1 MITLTSRRSRG
12 AVALGLALALAA
24 GAADA
29 RPGGG
34 SSMGSRGSRTYSAPA
49 PTATAPSTARPIERS
64 MTQPGPQM
72 QRPSVP
78 AQPPIAQPRRF
89 GFGTGLMAGLLG
101 AGLIGM
107 LTGQGFLGGLAGL
120 ASVIGLLFQAALI
133 GGLIW
138 LAVRSFRRRSEPAL
152 AGAGAPT
159 PARAPAALA
168 RRSARPGGGPARDL
182 RRPGRSRHR
191 PE

>member
-24 GAADA
+24 GTADA

-64 MTQPGPQM
+64 MTQPGTQPVPQTR
-72 QRPSVP
+72 RPALP

-89 GFGTGLMAGLLG
+89 GFGTCLMAGLLG

-107 LTGQGFLGGLAGL
+107 
-120 ASVIGLLFQAALI
+120 
-133 GGLIW
+133 
-138 LAVRSFRRRSEPAL
+138 
-152 AGAGAPT
+152 
-159 PARAPAALA
+159 
-168 RRSARPGGGPARDL
+168 
-182 RRPGRSRHR
+182 
-191 PE
+191 

>member
-72 QRPSVP
+72 QRPGVP

-107 LTGQGFLGGLAGL
+107 LTGHGFLGGLAGL

-138 LAVRSFRRRSEPAL
+138 LAVRFSAAGPSLRSPERL
-152 AGAGAPT
+152 T
-159 PARAPAALA
+159 PARASAALA
-168 RRSARPGGGPARDL
+168 RRSARPGSGPARDL